1 MQLCEAIGAASACRG
16 SRKTYSIGMPAMSL
30 QVHHRRVW
38 KYREPRNDV
47 IVDIETMMKTSKTG
61 SWKSIEIQ
69 ALPHGAFTPLMI

>member
-1 MQLCEAIGAASACRG
+1 LQRQHKDIQHRDAGKDSAR
-16 SRKTYSIGMPAMSL
+16 ISL